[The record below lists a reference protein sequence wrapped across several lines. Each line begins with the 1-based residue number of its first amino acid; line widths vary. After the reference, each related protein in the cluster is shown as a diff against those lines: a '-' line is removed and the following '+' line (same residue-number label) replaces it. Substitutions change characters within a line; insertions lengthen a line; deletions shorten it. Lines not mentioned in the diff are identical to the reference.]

1 MPTNTLTD
9 LSNLSR
15 IDNVRTLDPLN
26 ADAACRLLPAM
37 NEDAETA
44 ALTATL
50 CVLIPGLDEVAT
62 YSTDECLAAMRDL
75 GMFLGSLKRHGVEP
89 VQAVPDT
96 WPVLEELGRRT
107 DMVPRDTV
115 HHYTTWNPIGPRQ
128 RMYTGDPQEHHLQES
143 VRMVFP
149 DLRTGLDVC
158 DQLSDTPPGDP
169 RFAGLLDELD
179 RRVASMVASID
190 LVVRNVSP
198 VFFAR
203 VLRPY
208 FEDVDVAGTAL
219 LGPAAAQV
227 PLWLVDQVLWAADRS
242 EPDYDEFIRDS
253 VTYSLP
259 RWRDYHARWAGRAS
273 VVTRLLNAY
282 GGPELLSA
290 GAESPHLRRS
300 AEALTRV
307 LRTIIVFRGRHLGI
321 ARQAYQ
327 ADLRLYPV
335 GSGGASVHLLRQ
347 IVDLT
352 RENAVLVKPRART
365 TPPGT
370 TGPVVPRQRRDGEV
384 ASWRS

>member
-1 MPTNTLTD
+1 MPSYTLTD
-9 LSNLSR
+9 LSSLTR

-26 ADAACRLLPAM
+26 ADGACRLLPAM
-37 NEDAETA
+37 NEDADTA

-89 VQAVPDT
+89 VRAVPET
-96 WPVLEELGRRT
+96 LPVLQELGRRT

-115 HHYTTWNPIGPRQ
+115 HHYTTWNPVGPRQ

-158 DQLSDTPPGDP
+158 DQLSDTDPADP
-169 RFAGLLDELD
+169 RFAVLLEELD
-179 RRVASMVASID
+179 RRVGSMVESIN
-190 LVVRNVSP
+190 LVVSSVSP

-208 FEDVDVAGTAL
+208 FEDVDVDGQAL

-242 EPDYDEFIRDS
+242 EPEYEEFIRDS

-259 RWRDYHARWAGRAS
+259 RWRDYYDGWSGRAS
-273 VVTRLLNAY
+273 VVTRLLGAY
-282 GGPELLSA
+282 GGPALPLA
-290 GAESPHLRRS
+290 GAESPHLRRG
-300 AEALTRV
+300 AEALARV
-307 LRTIIVFRGRHLGI
+307 LRTITVFRGRHLGI
-321 ARQAYQ
+321 ARAAYQ

-335 GSGGASVHLLRQ
+335 GSGGASVDLLRQ
-347 IVDLT
+347 IIDLT
-352 RENAVLVKPRART
+352 RESANLVKPRPRAV
-365 TPPGT
+365 PADA
-370 TGPVVPRQRRDGEV
+370 GPAVPRQQRTGEV
-384 ASWRS
+384 ATWRS